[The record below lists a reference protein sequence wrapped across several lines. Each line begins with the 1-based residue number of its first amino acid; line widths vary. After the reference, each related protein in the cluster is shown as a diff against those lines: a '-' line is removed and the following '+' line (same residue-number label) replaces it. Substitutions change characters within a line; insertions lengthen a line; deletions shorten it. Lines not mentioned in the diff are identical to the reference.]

1 MISLQETVKHLSRR
15 EGTGQEEE
23 VVQVQGEIESGISHF
38 ATDTRVFIIHL
49 MCLIAM
55 YELLGLR

>member
-1 MISLQETVKHLSRR
+1 MISLQETVKQLSRR
-15 EGTGQEEE
+15 GTGQEEE

-38 ATDTRVFIIHL
+38 ATDTRVFIISL

-55 YELLGLR
+55 FE